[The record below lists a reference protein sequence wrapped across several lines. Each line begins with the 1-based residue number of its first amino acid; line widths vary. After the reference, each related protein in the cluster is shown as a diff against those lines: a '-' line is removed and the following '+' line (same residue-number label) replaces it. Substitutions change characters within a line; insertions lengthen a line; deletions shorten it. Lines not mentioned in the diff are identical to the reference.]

1 MAASEATSTGY
12 ISREFP
18 AVLVVTKLDVV
29 NEKSGHVCGDKTRC
43 SQCDLR
49 NNRGGFVATLTFFPS
64 FPAVFGCFVCFASNG
79 PNQSMSTA
87 L

>member
-1 MAASEATSTGY
+1 MASSEATSTGY

-18 AVLVVTKLDVV
+18 AALVVTKLDVV

-49 NNRGGFVATLTFFPS
+49 NNRGGFVATLTFFS
-64 FPAVFGCFVCFASNG
+64 LISSRVWLVMGLTRA
-79 PNQSMSTA
+79 
-87 L
+87 

>member
-1 MAASEATSTGY
+1 MASSEATSTGY

-49 NNRGGFVATLTFFPS
+49 NN
-64 FPAVFGCFVCFASNG
+64 
-79 PNQSMSTA
+79 
-87 L
+87 